1 MLYNIYYIT
10 CGGLAVGRGPSGR
23 IVVEVE
29 PQLKRGLYAEL
40 SRNGL
45 TLKDWLIAQAT
56 SYIEESQQ
64 PTLLLSER
72 RGETRS
78 DP

>member
-1 MLYNIYYIT
+1 
-10 CGGLAVGRGPSGR
+10 VSRGPSGR

-56 SYIEESQQ
+56 SYIREGQQ
-64 PTLLLSER
+64 QTLFPSER
-72 RGETRS
+72 PGERGGGA
-78 DP
+78 